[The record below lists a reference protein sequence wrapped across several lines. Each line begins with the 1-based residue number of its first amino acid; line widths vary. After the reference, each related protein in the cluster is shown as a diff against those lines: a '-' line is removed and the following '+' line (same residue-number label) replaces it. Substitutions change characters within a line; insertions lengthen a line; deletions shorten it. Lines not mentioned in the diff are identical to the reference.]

1 MCSIPQAQLMLVQAH
16 VCQSLRKDATASV
29 LPGFQTP
36 RRRCLLDT
44 RVHGT
49 CIVVSSHV
57 FKRLS
62 SPIVPLVQ
70 GGAMRDTLACVVQRI
85 VDVSE
90 TELTCDAVAKAAVII
105 LVISLNFI
113 THRLNSEPTD
123 RTVINESCL
132 IRTRNLRL
140 RRPTRYPLLGRRSA
154 SPV

>member
-1 MCSIPQAQLMLVQAH
+1 MLPPLL
-16 VCQSLRKDATASV
+16 CQDFSVTTRRHGADA
-29 LPGFQTP
+29 
-36 RRRCLLDT
+36 CLI
-44 RVHGT
+44 HGT

-113 THRLNSEPTD
+113 THRLNSEPTAH
-123 RTVINESCL
+123 E
-132 IRTRNLRL
+132 
-140 RRPTRYPLLGRRSA
+140 
-154 SPV
+154 